1 MQLRKAVMQ
10 LKKLKVTLYNGVVMK
25 IISRAGTTVY
35 IKIKPIVFKD
45 KKLLPNNFYDMTW
58 YIDDTG
64 ERTQTIIKY
73 LGYEEARRSPNKLWF
88 HIIYS
93 ERNSEVNG
101 ENMFTNE
108 NTESKIEVKSISKE
122 EALIYAL

>member
-1 MQLRKAVMQ
+1 
-10 LKKLKVTLYNGVVMK
+10 MK